1 MERKPAQNNL
11 ALKPPTQNI
20 QTSQNPQLAI
30 DKTKS
35 FKQKKKISKGTR
47 GYGLKQIAR
56 MTLGSGDM
64 QLAVEL
70 PAGED
75 LNEWLAVNTIE
86 FYNEINVLYGILTEF
101 CTTESCPTMSAGP
114 KYEYLWADG

>member
-1 MERKPAQNNL
+1 MVDKKVAQNNI
-11 ALKPPTQNI
+11 AIKQPVGQPQ
-20 QTSQNPQLAI
+20 QTASQPMSGI

-64 QLAVEL
+64 
-70 PAGED
+70 
-75 LNEWLAVNTIE
+75 
-86 FYNEINVLYGILTEF
+86 
-101 CTTESCPTMSAGP
+101 
-114 KYEYLWADG
+114 

>member
-1 MERKPAQNNL
+1 M
-11 ALKPPTQNI
+11 
-20 QTSQNPQLAI
+20 
-30 DKTKS
+30 
-35 FKQKKKISKGTR
+35 
-47 GYGLKQIAR
+47 KQIAR
-56 MTLGSGDM
+56 MTLGSGNM

-86 FYNEINVLYGILTEF
+86 FYNEINVLYGILLEF

-114 KYEYLWADG
+114 KYEYLWADGHNVKTPLTVSAGEYIDFLMTWVEN